1 MDSAFSVTTTAHM
14 AFFRALHRHFA
25 VAPQRAFLRRKLKCV
40 VASYSNCSRTP
51 CSFASAPSPSSL
63 RSYGGLLLR
72 TRCSLRC
79 ISSSAASFAG
89 GGSGGG
95 GIGDGGGGGGSGGE
109 SGDGNIKLV
118 GDTAQELSSLSP
130 DVIIL
135 DVSGMVCGGCAAT
148 VKRILESR
156 PQVSSVSV
164 NLTTETAIVWPVSE
178 AKNAPNWQKQLGE
191 ALAEH
196 LTSCGY
202 NSSLRDSAR
211 DSFLQIFERKMEER
225 HRQLRQCGRELA
237 VSWALCAVCLVGHF
251 SHFFAP
257 KAPWIH
263 AFHSIGFHL
272 SLSLFTLLGP
282 GRQLILD
289 GLKSLLKRTP
299 NMNTLVGLGALSSFT
314 VSSLATLLPKL
325 GWKAF
330 FEEPIM
336 LIAFVLLG
344 RNLEQRAKIKATSD
358 MTGLLSLLPPKARLL
373 VNNGETEVG
382 LVVEVPSDSISVG
395 DQIIVLPGDRVP
407 ADGVVRA
414 GRSTIDES
422 SFTGEPLPVTK
433 VTGSEVAAGSINLNG
448 TLTVEVRRPGG
459 ETVMGDIVRLV
470 EEAQSRE
477 APVQRLADKHF
488 MYIQVAGHFT
498 YGVMAASAATF
509 TFWSLYGKHILP
521 SALYQGSP
529 VSLALQ
535 LACSVLVVACPCAL
549 GLATPTAV
557 LVGTS
562 LGAKQGLLLRGG
574 NILEKFAMVNTVVFD
589 KTGTLTVGRPVVTNI
604 VTPTCIKKAI
614 SSQTEE
620 NVLSDVEVLRL
631 AAGVES
637 NSVHPVGKAIVD
649 AAQAFN
655 CHNAKVTDGTFLE
668 EPGSGAVATIDN
680 KKVSVGTLEWIT
692 RNGVINSIHQEVEK
706 YNNQSFVYVGV
717 DDSLAGLIYFEDE
730 IREDARDVVDTL
742 SKQNIGVYMLSGDKK
757 NVAEHVASL
766 VGIPKEK
773 VLSGVKPDEKKK
785 FINELQKDKN
795 IVAMVGDGIN
805 DAAAL
810 ASSHIGIALGGGV
823 GAASEVS
830 SIVLMRNQL
839 SQTHHQNG
847 VVERKHRHI
856 FELGLTLL
864 AQANLP
870 MQFWDHAFM
879 TNVYL
884 INRLPSS
891 HPTLHQPPQMNI
903 VQFPPIPHTSATSLN
918 IPPESPNSQDITTYM
933 SPSNLSIPTSSI
945 LESNNSPIINP
956 HNVHPMITRAKY
968 GIIKSHLQPT
978 LLLTYVEPKT
988 TKQALP
994 NSTWF
999 TAMQTEYNALLHNG
1013 TWSLVNL
1020 PQNRTTIGFKW
1031 VFRVKENPDGI
1042 VQKYKAR
1049 LVAKGF
1055 HQQFGYD
1062 NNETLVD
1069 ALELSRLTMNTVKQ
1083 NLWWAFIYNIV
1094 GIPIAAGVLFPINGT
1109 VLTPSIA
1116 GALMGLSSVG
1126 VMTNSL
1132 LLRFK
1137 FSSKQKQIHSKLPKI
1152 KIHGGS
1158 DLAQQNQ
1165 KTNHPY

>member
-1 MDSAFSVTTTAHM
+1 MDSAFSITTKAHV
-14 AFFRALHRHFA
+14 ALFRVLHRHFHG
-25 VAPQRAFLRRKLKCV
+25 APKRVLLRCNLKRLI
-40 VASYSNCSRTP
+40 ASYSSSNCCRIP

-63 RSYGGLLLR
+63 GSFRGLLPR
-72 TRCSLRC
+72 TPPCSPRC
-79 ISSSAASFAG
+79 ISFASPAG
-89 GGSGGG
+89 GGNGGAG
-95 GIGDGGGGGGSGGE
+95 TGDGGGGGGSGGE
-109 SGDGNIKLV
+109 SGDVNLKLV
-118 GDTAQELSSLSP
+118 GDASQELSALSP

-148 VKRILESR
+148 VKRILESQ
-156 PQVSSVSV
+156 PQVSSASV

-202 NSSLRDSAR
+202 NSSLRDSTR
-211 DSFLQIFERKMEER
+211 DNFLQIFERKMEER
-225 HRQLRQCGRELA
+225 HRQLRESGRELA

-251 SHFFAP
+251 SHFFAA

-263 AFHSIGFHL
+263 VFHSIGFHL

-314 VSSLATLLPKL
+314 VSSFAALLPRL

-373 VNNGETEVG
+373 LNNRETEVG
-382 LVVEVPSDSISVG
+382 SVVEVPSDSLSVG
-395 DQIIVLPGDRVP
+395 DQIIVLPGDRIP
-407 ADGVVRA
+407 ADGIVRS
-414 GRSTIDES
+414 GRSTVDES

-433 VTGSEVAAGSINLNG
+433 VAGSEVAAGSINLNG
-448 TLTVEVRRPGG
+448 TLTMEVQRPGG
-459 ETVMGDIVRLV
+459 ETAMANIVRLV

-477 APVQRLADKHF
+477 APVQRLADK
-488 MYIQVAGHFT
+488 VAGHFT

-509 TFWSLYGKHILP
+509 TFWSLYGTHILP
-521 SALYQGSP
+521 PALYQGSA

-562 LGAKQGLLLRGG
+562 LGAKRGLLLRGG
-574 NILEKFAMVNTVVFD
+574 NILEKFAMVNTIVFD

-604 VTPTCIKKAI
+604 VIPTCIKNAI

-620 NVLSDVEVLRL
+620 NALSDVEVLRL
-631 AAGVES
+631 AAAVES
-637 NSVHPVGKAIVD
+637 NSVHPVGQAIVN
-649 AAQAFN
+649 AAQAAN
-655 CHNAKVTDGTFLE
+655 CHDAKVKDGTFLE

-692 RNGVINSIHQEVEK
+692 RHGVINSIHQEVEK
-706 YNNQSFVYVGV
+706 SNNQSFVYVGV
-717 DDSLAGLIYFEDE
+717 DDTLAGLIYFEDE
-730 IREDARDVVDTL
+730 IREDARDVVDRL
-742 SKQNIGVYMLSGDKK
+742 SKQNIGVYMLSGDKR
-757 NVAEHVASL
+757 NAAEHVASL

-773 VLSGVKPDEKKK
+773 VLSQVKPDEKKK

-810 ASSHIGIALGGGV
+810 ASSHVGIALGGGV

-839 SQTHHQNG
+839 SQ
-847 VVERKHRHI
+847 
-856 FELGLTLL
+856 
-864 AQANLP
+864 
-870 MQFWDHAFM
+870 
-879 TNVYL
+879 
-884 INRLPSS
+884 
-891 HPTLHQPPQMNI
+891 
-903 VQFPPIPHTSATSLN
+903 
-918 IPPESPNSQDITTYM
+918 
-933 SPSNLSIPTSSI
+933 
-945 LESNNSPIINP
+945 
-956 HNVHPMITRAKY
+956 
-968 GIIKSHLQPT
+968 
-978 LLLTYVEPKT
+978 
-988 TKQALP
+988 
-994 NSTWF
+994 
-999 TAMQTEYNALLHNG
+999 
-1013 TWSLVNL
+1013 
-1020 PQNRTTIGFKW
+1020 
-1031 VFRVKENPDGI
+1031 
-1042 VQKYKAR
+1042 
-1049 LVAKGF
+1049 
-1055 HQQFGYD
+1055 
-1062 NNETLVD
+1062 LVD
-1069 ALELSRLTMNTVKQ
+1069 ALELSRLTMNTIKQ

-1116 GALMGLSSVG
+1116 GALMGLSSIG

-1137 FSSKQKQIHSKLPKI
+1137 FSSKQKQIHGTSPKT
-1152 KIHGGS
+1152 KIHVDS